1 MRIPVVCM
9 CEYTHMFEERRE
21 SSRATRRTF
30 DNDVKPMMN
39 NTRGFS
45 YEMEVGPIVD
55 LVFQRTTTSV

>member
-1 MRIPVVCM
+1 MRMPVVCM

-39 NTRGFS
+39 TRGFS

-55 LVFQRTTTSV
+55 FVFQRTTTSV